1 VPGAPAPGIALVAL
15 GPNPTS
21 GDHVRVSFTLAD
33 ARPGLLEVVDVT
45 GRVVRAQTVRASA
58 GAGGSVDLAAGPRF
72 APGVYWIRL
81 SQGASWVARSLCI
94 VR

>member
-1 VPGAPAPGIALVAL
+1 MPGAPAPGLALVGL
-15 GPNPTS
+15 GPNPTR

-33 ARPGLLEVVDVT
+33 ARPARLEVVDVT

-58 GAGGSVDLAAGPRF
+58 GGAGSVDLAAGARF

-81 SQGASWVARSLCI
+81 SQGASRVARSVCI